1 MKVKFTHKK
10 VDTGIKTEK
19 SRKIVVLVVAEGEAA
34 VQSAT
39 LNAGMQGPELDESAS
54 FLSNI

>member
-10 VDTGIKTEK
+10 VDTGIKAGK
-19 SRKIVVLVVAEGEAA
+19 SRKIVVAEGEAA

-39 LNAGMQGPELDESAS
+39 LNAGLQGPELDESAG
-54 FLSNI
+54 FLSNF